1 MNESL
6 DLRNRILKMRE
17 SNNLV
22 LDQVKPKSKNIITN
36 SQSIAPKNE
45 TKVSNSEENSI
56 ETKNNIDIGTLK
68 ENKNSTDSYA
78 KDTVSPNTKH
88 GKNADKESLKSLVYD
103 NEAQFRIIAN
113 KFNEAVEVILE
124 LSEKVKKLEEIVN
137 GFSVKS
143 DEDKKK
149 KFFFLNIKTFVYIIV
164 TTIIILTFSFF
175 PIDISLIRLIIAD
188 VISSI

>member
-22 LDQVKPKSKNIITN
+22 LDQLKPKSKNIITN

-45 TKVSNSEENSI
+45 TKVSKSDENSI
-56 ETKNNIDIGTLK
+56 ETENNIDIGTLR
-68 ENKNSTDSYA
+68 ENKNSADSYA
-78 KDTVSPNTKH
+78 KDIVSQNTKNE
-88 GKNADKESLKSLVYD
+88 KNTNKESLKSLVYD

-124 LSEKVKKLEEIVN
+124 LSDKVKNLEEIVN
-137 GFSVKS
+137 GFPVKS

-149 KFFFLNIKTFVYIIV
+149 KSFFLNIKTFIYIII
-164 TTIIILTFSFF
+164 TTLLIVAFLLF
-175 PIDISLIRLIIAD
+175 PIDISIIRLIITD

>member
-45 TKVSNSEENSI
+45 TKVGSYEEKSI
-56 ETKNNIDIGTLK
+56 ETKNKINLGTPK
-68 ENKNSTDSYA
+68 ENKNSAHSYER
-78 KDTVSPNTKH
+78 DIVSTNIKH
-88 GKNADKESLKSLVYD
+88 EKNANKEISKSLVYD

-137 GFSVKS
+137 GFPVKS

-149 KFFFLNIKTFVYIIV
+149 KYFFLNTKTFFYIFITTLLIV
-164 TTIIILTFSFF
+164 AFSFF
-175 PIDISLIRLIIAD
+175 PIDISIIRLIITD

>member
-56 ETKNNIDIGTLK
+56 KTINNMDMGTLK
-68 ENKNSTDSYA
+68 ENKNSADSYT
-78 KDTVSPNTKH
+78 KDIVSPNTKH
-88 GKNADKESLKSLVYD
+88 EKNTDKESLKNLVYD

-137 GFSVKS
+137 GFPVKS

-149 KFFFLNIKTFVYIIV
+149 KYFFLNTKTFIYIIM
-164 TTIIILTFSFF
+164 TTLLIVAFLFF

>member
-22 LDQVKPKSKNIITN
+22 LDEVKPKSKNIITN
-36 SQSIAPKNE
+36 SQSIAPKHE
-45 TKVSNSEENSI
+45 TKVGSYEENST
-56 ETKNNIDIGTLK
+56 ETKNNINLGTQK
-68 ENKNSTDSYA
+68 DNKNSTPSYSRNI
-78 KDTVSPNTKH
+78 VSPNVKDK
-88 GKNADKESLKSLVYD
+88 KNTNKESLKSLTYD
-103 NEAQFRIIAN
+103 NEVQFRIIAN

-137 GFSVKS
+137 AFPVKS

-149 KFFFLNIKTFVYIIV
+149 KYFFLNTKTFFYII
-164 TTIIILTFSFF
+164 IITLLIVAFLFF
-175 PIDISLIRLIIAD
+175 PIDISIIRLIITD

>member
-45 TKVSNSEENSI
+45 TKVANSEENSI
-56 ETKNNIDIGTLK
+56 ETKNNINIGTRK
-68 ENKNSTDSYA
+68 ENKNSADSYT
-78 KDTVSPNTKH
+78 KGIVSPNTKH
-88 GKNADKESLKSLVYD
+88 EKNTNKESLKSLVYD

-137 GFSVKS
+137 GFPFKS
-143 DEDKKK
+143 SEDKKK
-149 KFFFLNIKTFVYIIV
+149 KYFFLNIKTFVYIIV
-164 TTIIILTFSFF
+164 TSIIIVAFSFF

-188 VISSI
+188 IISSI

>member
-22 LDQVKPKSKNIITN
+22 LDQVKPKSKDIITN
-36 SQSIAPKNE
+36 SQSIAPKKE

-78 KDTVSPNTKH
+78 KDIVSPSTKH
-88 GKNADKESLKSLVYD
+88 EKNTDKESLKNLVY
-103 NEAQFRIIAN
+103 
-113 KFNEAVEVILE
+113 
-124 LSEKVKKLEEIVN
+124 EKVKKLEEIVN
-137 GFSVKS
+137 GFAVKS

-149 KFFFLNIKTFVYIIV
+149 KYFFLNTKTFFYIII
-164 TTIIILTFSFF
+164 TTLLIVAFLFF
-175 PIDISLIRLIIAD
+175 PIDISIIRLIIAD

>member
-6 DLRNRILKMRE
+6 DLRNRILKMRQ

-22 LDQVKPKSKNIITN
+22 LDKVKPKSKNIITN
-36 SQSIAPKNE
+36 SHSIAPKNE
-45 TKVSNSEENSI
+45 TKVANSEENSI
-56 ETKNNIDIGTLK
+56 EKKNNIDIGTRK
-68 ENKNSTDSYA
+68 DNKNSADSYA
-78 KDTVSPNTKH
+78 KAIVNPNTKH
-88 GKNADKESLKSLVYD
+88 EKNTNKESLKSLAYD

-137 GFSVKS
+137 GFLVKS

-149 KFFFLNIKTFVYIIV
+149 KYFFLNIKSFVYIIV
-164 TTIIILTFSFF
+164 TTIIIVAFSFF

>member
-22 LDQVKPKSKNIITN
+22 LDEIKPKSKNIITN

-45 TKVSNSEENSI
+45 TKVGSYEEKSI
-56 ETKNNIDIGTLK
+56 ETKNNINLATPK
-68 ENKNSTDSYA
+68 ENKNSAHFYVSDI
-78 KDTVSPNTKH
+78 VSPNIKH
-88 GKNADKESLKSLVYD
+88 EKNTNKESLKNSVYD

-137 GFSVKS
+137 SLPVKS
-143 DEDKKK
+143 DENKKK
-149 KFFFLNIKTFVYIIV
+149 YFFLNIKTFVYIIL
-164 TTIIILTFSFF
+164 TTLLIVAFSFF
-175 PIDISLIRLIIAD
+175 PIDISLIKLIIAD

>member
-17 SNNLV
+17 SNNLI

-36 SQSIAPKNE
+36 SQSIPPNNE
-45 TKVSNSEENSI
+45 TKVSNSEENSK
-56 ETKNNIDIGTLK
+56 EPKNNINIGTRK
-68 ENKNSTDSYA
+68 ENKNSADSYV
-78 KDTVSPNTKH
+78 KDIVSPNTKLE
-88 GKNADKESLKSLVYD
+88 KNTDKESLKSLVYG

-137 GFSVKS
+137 GFPVKP

-149 KFFFLNIKTFVYIIV
+149 KYFFLNIKTFVYIIL
-164 TTIIILTFSFF
+164 TTLLIVAFSFF
-175 PIDISLIRLIIAD
+175 SIDISLIRLIIAD

>member
-56 ETKNNIDIGTLK
+56 KTKNNIDIGTLR
-68 ENKNSTDSYA
+68 ENKNSADSYA
-78 KDTVSPNTKH
+78 KDIVSANTKH
-88 GKNADKESLKSLVYD
+88 KKNTDKESLESLVND

-137 GFSVKS
+137 CLPVKS

-149 KFFFLNIKTFVYIIV
+149 YFFLNIKTFVYIIL
-164 TTIIILTFSFF
+164 TTLLIVAFSFF
-175 PIDISLIRLIIAD
+175 PIDISLIKLIIAD

>member
-45 TKVSNSEENSI
+45 TKDSNSEENSI
-56 ETKNNIDIGTLK
+56 ETKNNINIGTLK

-78 KDTVSPNTKH
+78 KDIVSPNTKYE
-88 GKNADKESLKSLVYD
+88 KNTDKESLKSLVYD

-149 KFFFLNIKTFVYIIV
+149 KYFFLNIKTFVYIIV
-164 TTIIILTFSFF
+164 STIIILAFSFF

-188 VISSI
+188 VISSM

>member
-36 SQSIAPKNE
+36 SQSIAAKNE
-45 TKVSNSEENSI
+45 TKVSNSEENTI

-78 KDTVSPNTKH
+78 KDIVSANTKH
-88 GKNADKESLKSLVYD
+88 KKNTNKESLVYD

-137 GFSVKS
+137 AFPVKS

-149 KFFFLNIKTFVYIIV
+149 KYFFLNIKTFFYII
-164 TTIIILTFSFF
+164 IITLLIVAFLFF
-175 PIDISLIRLIIAD
+175 PIDISIIRLIITD

>member
-45 TKVSNSEENSI
+45 TKVSNSKENSI
-56 ETKNNIDIGTLK
+56 ETKNNINIGTRK
-68 ENKNSTDSYA
+68 ENKNSADSYT
-78 KDTVSPNTKH
+78 KGIVSPNTKH
-88 GKNADKESLKSLVYD
+88 EKNTNKESLKSLVYD

-124 LSEKVKKLEEIVN
+124 LSEKVKKLEVIVN
-137 GFSVKS
+137 SLPVKS

-149 KFFFLNIKTFVYIIV
+149 YFFLNIKTFVYIIV
-164 TTIIILTFSFF
+164 TTIIIVAFSFF

>member
-36 SQSIAPKNE
+36 HQSIAPKIE
-45 TKVSNSEENSI
+45 AKVSNSEENSI
-56 ETKNNIDIGTLK
+56 ETKNNINIGTLK
-68 ENKNSTDSYA
+68 ENKNITDSYE
-78 KDTVSPNTKH
+78 KDIVSQNTKH
-88 GKNADKESLKSLVYD
+88 EKNTDKESLKSLVYD

-137 GFSVKS
+137 GFPVKS
-143 DEDKKK
+143 VEYEKKK
-149 KFFFLNIKTFVYIIV
+149 YFFLNIKTFVYIIITALLIV
-164 TTIIILTFSFF
+164 GFLFF
-175 PIDISLIRLIIAD
+175 PIDISIIRLIIAD

>member
-45 TKVSNSEENSI
+45 TKVSKSDENSI
-56 ETKNNIDIGTLK
+56 ETKNNIDIGTLR
-68 ENKNSTDSYA
+68 ENKNSADSYA
-78 KDTVSPNTKH
+78 KDIVSQNTKNE
-88 GKNADKESLKSLVYD
+88 KNTNKESLKSLVYD

-149 KFFFLNIKTFVYIIV
+149 KYFFLNIKTFVYIIV

>member
-22 LDQVKPKSKNIITN
+22 LDQVKPKSKIIITN

-45 TKVSNSEENSI
+45 TKVGNSGENLI
-56 ETKNNIDIGTLK
+56 ETKNNINIGIRR
-68 ENKNSTDSYA
+68 ENKNSSDSYA
-78 KDTVSPNTKH
+78 RDTVSPITKH
-88 GKNADKESLKSLVYD
+88 EKNTNNESLNSLVYD

-124 LSEKVKKLEEIVN
+124 LSEKV
-137 GFSVKS
+137 
-143 DEDKKK
+143 
-149 KFFFLNIKTFVYIIV
+149 
-164 TTIIILTFSFF
+164 
-175 PIDISLIRLIIAD
+175 
-188 VISSI
+188 

>member
-45 TKVSNSEENSI
+45 TKVGSYEEKSI
-56 ETKNNIDIGTLK
+56 ETKNKINLGTPK
-68 ENKNSTDSYA
+68 ENKNSAHSYER
-78 KDTVSPNTKH
+78 DIVSTNIKH
-88 GKNADKESLKSLVYD
+88 EKNANKEISKSLVYD

-164 TTIIILTFSFF
+164 TTILILTFSFF

-188 VISSI
+188 IISSI

>member
-36 SQSIAPKNE
+36 SRSITSKNE

-56 ETKNNIDIGTLK
+56 ETKNNIGTLK
-68 ENKNSTDSYA
+68 ENKNSADKYA
-78 KDTVSPNTKH
+78 KDIVSPNTKH
-88 GKNADKESLKSLVYD
+88 EKNTDKESLKSLVYD

-137 GFSVKS
+137 GFPFKS
-143 DEDKKK
+143 SEDKKK
-149 KFFFLNIKTFVYIIV
+149 KYFFLNIKTFVYIIV
-164 TTIIILTFSFF
+164 TTIIIVAFLFF
-175 PIDISLIRLIIAD
+175 PIDISFIRFIIED

>member
-22 LDQVKPKSKNIITN
+22 LDQVKPSSKNIINN
-36 SQSIAPKNE
+36 SQSLAQKTKTKIIKDENKSKEIKKNINLE
-45 TKVSNSEENSI
+45 TE
-56 ETKNNIDIGTLK
+56 K
-68 ENKNSTDSYA
+68 ENKNGEETH
-78 KDTVSPNTKH
+78 TRGLVSSNIKYE
-88 GKNADKESLKSLVYD
+88 KNINKESTKNLVYD
-103 NEAQFRIIAN
+103 NEAQFLIIAN

-137 GFSVKS
+137 SFPIKS
-143 DEDKKK
+143 YEDKKK
-149 KFFFLNIKTFVYIIV
+149 YFFFNIKTFFYIII
-164 TTIIILTFSFF
+164 TTLLIVAFLFF
-175 PIDISLIRLIIAD
+175 PVDISLIRLIIAD

>member
-45 TKVSNSEENSI
+45 TKVANFEENSI
-56 ETKNNIDIGTLK
+56 ETKNNINIGTRK
-68 ENKNSTDSYA
+68 ENKNSADSYT
-78 KDTVSPNTKH
+78 KGIDSPNTKH
-88 GKNADKESLKSLVYD
+88 EKNTNKESLKSLVYD

-188 VISSI
+188 IISSI

>member
-22 LDQVKPKSKNIITN
+22 LEQVKPKSKNIITN

-45 TKVSNSEENSI
+45 TKVSNSEENSK
-56 ETKNNIDIGTLK
+56 ETKNNIDIGTPK
-68 ENKNSTDSYA
+68 ENKNGTVSYA
-78 KDTVSPNTKH
+78 RDIVSQNIKHEKNT
-88 GKNADKESLKSLVYD
+88 NNESLKSLVYD

>member
-6 DLRNRILKMRE
+6 NLRNRILKMRQ
-17 SNNLV
+17 SNNLI
-22 LDQVKPKSKNIITN
+22 LDQVNPKSKNIITN

-45 TKVSNSEENSI
+45 NKVGSYEEKSI
-56 ETKNNIDIGTLK
+56 ETKNNINLATPK
-68 ENKNSTDSYA
+68 ENKNSAHFYVSDI
-78 KDTVSPNTKH
+78 VSPNIKH
-88 GKNADKESLKSLVYD
+88 EKNTNKESLKNSVYD

-137 GFSVKS
+137 GFPVKS

-149 KFFFLNIKTFVYIIV
+149 KYFFLNTKTFFYIII
-164 TTIIILTFSFF
+164 TTLLILAFLFF
-175 PIDISLIRLIIAD
+175 PIDISIIRLIITD

>member
-45 TKVSNSEENSI
+45 TKVSKSDENSI
-56 ETKNNIDIGTLK
+56 ETRNNIDVGTLR
-68 ENKNSTDSYA
+68 ENKNSADSYA
-78 KDTVSPNTKH
+78 KDIVSHNPKNEKNT
-88 GKNADKESLKSLVYD
+88 NKESLKSLVYD

-143 DEDKKK
+143 DEYKKK
-149 KFFFLNIKTFVYIIV
+149 KYFFLNIKTFVYIII
-164 TTIIILTFSFF
+164 TTLLIVAFLFF

>member
-17 SNNLV
+17 SNDLV
-22 LDQVKPKSKNIITN
+22 LDQVKPKSGNIITD

-45 TKVSNSEENSI
+45 TKVDNFEENST
-56 ETKNNIDIGTLK
+56 EKKNNINLGTLK
-68 ENKNSTDSYA
+68 ENKNSADSYA
-78 KDTVSPNTKH
+78 KDIVSPNTKH
-88 GKNADKESLKSLVYD
+88 EKNTDKESLKSLVYD

-164 TTIIILTFSFF
+164 TIFMIVAFSFF

>member
-17 SNNLV
+17 INNLV
-22 LDQVKPKSKNIITN
+22 SDEVKPKSKNIITN
-36 SQSIAPKNE
+36 SQYISPKNE
-45 TKVSNSEENSI
+45 TMGSNYKENST
-56 ETKNNIDIGTLK
+56 ETKNNMNLGTQK
-68 ENKNSTDSYA
+68 ENKNSTPLYA
-78 KDTVSPNTKH
+78 RDKVNPNIKHQKNTNKD
-88 GKNADKESLKSLVYD
+88 SLKSLTYD

-137 GFSVKS
+137 GFPVKS
-143 DEDKKK
+143 NEDKKK
-149 KFFFLNIKTFVYIIV
+149 EYFFLNTKTFVYIII
-164 TTIIILTFSFF
+164 TTLLIVAFLFF
-175 PIDISLIRLIIAD
+175 PIDISIIRLIIAD

>member
-45 TKVSNSEENSI
+45 TKVANSEENSI
-56 ETKNNIDIGTLK
+56 ETKNNINIGTRK
-68 ENKNSTDSYA
+68 ENKNSADSYT
-78 KDTVSPNTKH
+78 KGIVSPNTKH
-88 GKNADKESLKSLVYD
+88 EKNTNKESLKNLVYD

-149 KFFFLNIKTFVYIIV
+149 KYFFLNIKTFVYIIV